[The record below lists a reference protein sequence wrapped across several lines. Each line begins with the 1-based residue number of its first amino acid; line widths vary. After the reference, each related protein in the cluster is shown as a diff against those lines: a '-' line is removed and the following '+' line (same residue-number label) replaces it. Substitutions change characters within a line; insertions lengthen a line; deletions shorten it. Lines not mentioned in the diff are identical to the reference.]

1 MKLKRDK
8 FRNYFRKNF
17 VLLLVLALI
26 TGSLGACGSKDDWR
40 SREVTVIDDNYRTWY
55 EIFVYSF
62 CDSDGDQM
70 GDLQGVISKLD
81 YIADM
86 GFNGIWLMPIMP
98 AASYHKY
105 DVKDYLEIDPEYGTM
120 EDFEELAAECDK
132 RGIKLII
139 DLVLNHTSSEHF
151 WFTEACDYLESLGA
165 DEEPSAEDCPYYEY
179 YNFVKGNPNSDV
191 WYQVGSSDYYYEG
204 MFWSGM
210 PDVNFES
217 QGLRREFE
225 AVMDF
230 WLEKGAGGFRLD
242 AVKEFYSGATSKNV
256 EVLTWVN
263 DYVKAA
269 DPDAYMVGEAWEG
282 LGTYA
287 QYYASG
293 IDSFFDFEFAG
304 PTGVVTKTL
313 TFSGETNSAQA
324 YAKALSRVQNA
335 IREYREDAI
344 DAPFFVNH
352 DMARAAGYMQYDE
365 RKVKM
370 AAPLNILMSGSAFVY
385 YGEEIGMTGSGK
397 DENKRAPMYW
407 SADASAEGM
416 TRGPLDM
423 EPQENQFACAEEQMK
438 AEDSIYSFYKDTILL
453 RNQNPEIARGTVAR
467 LEEVEDQDIAAI
479 SKTYNGKTIYL
490 LYNIS
495 ETDEKQVTMSAEQYG
510 ELDIAGYLS
519 VDGGAVTMK
528 DGVVTMPS
536 YSVAVLRP
544 AES

>member
-62 CDSDGDQM
+62 CDSDGDQV

-263 DYVKAA
+263 DYVKAS

-479 SKTYNGKTIYL
+479 SKTYDGKTIYL

>member
-62 CDSDGDQM
+62 CDSDGDQV

-536 YSVAVLRP
+536 YSVVVLRP

>member
-1 MKLKRDK
+1 MK
-8 FRNYFRKNF
+8 RKGKNLRKIGM
-17 VLLLVLALI
+17 LLLAIMTVI
-26 TGSLGACGSKDDWR
+26 CGISACGGSEPAWH
-40 SREVTVIDDNYRTWY
+40 SREVMITDDNYRTWY
-55 EIFVYSF
+55 EVFVYSF
-62 CDSDGDQM
+62 CDSDGDQT

-98 AASYHKY
+98 SPSYHKY
-105 DVKDYLEIDPEYGTM
+105 DVKNYLEIEPEYGTM
-120 EDFEELAAECDK
+120 EDFEELAAECDR

-139 DLVLNHTSSEHF
+139 DLVLNHTSSEHP
-151 WFTEACDYLESLGA
+151 WFVAACDYLESLEEGK
-165 DEEPSAEDCPYYEY
+165 EPSAAECPYYEY
-179 YNFVKGNPNSDV
+179 YHFVKGNPNSDT
-191 WYQVGSSDYYYEG
+191 WYQVGSTDYYYEG
-204 MFWSGM
+204 VFWSGM

-217 QGLRREFE
+217 QALRKEFE
-225 AVMDF
+225 EIVDF
-230 WLEKGAGGFRLD
+230 WLAKGVGGFRLD
-242 AVKEFYSGATSKNV
+242 AVKEFYSGATSQNV
-256 EVLTWVN
+256 EVLTWLN

-269 DPDAYMVGEAWEG
+269 SPDAYMVGEAWEG
-282 LGTYA
+282 LGTCS

-324 YAKALSRVQNA
+324 YAKALVRVQNA

-365 RKVKM
+365 RKIKM
-370 AAPLNILMSGSAFVY
+370 AATLNLLMSGSVFVY

-407 SADASAEGM
+407 SSDAEAEGM

-423 EPQENQFACAEEQMK
+423 EPQENQFASAEKQMK
-438 AEDSIYSFYKDTILL
+438 SKDSIYSFYKETILL

-467 LEEVEDQDIAAI
+467 LEDITDQDIAAV
-479 SKTYNGKTIYL
+479 SKTYNGETIYL

-495 ETDEKQVTMSAEQYG
+495 ETEKKQVSMSAEQYG
-510 ELDIAGYLS
+510 ELEIAGYLS
-519 VDGGAVTMK
+519 HSTK
-528 DGVVTMPS
+528 
-536 YSVAVLRP
+536 
-544 AES
+544 

>member
-1 MKLKRDK
+1 MKQKTNK
-8 FRNYFRKNF
+8 FRRIF
-17 VLLLVLALI
+17 VLFLAFVLGTA
-26 TGSLGACGSKDDWR
+26 SLTSCGNSGWR
-40 SREVTVIDDNYRTWY
+40 SKEVTVVDDNYRTWY

-62 CDSDGDQM
+62 CDSDGDQV

-81 YIADM
+81 YIEDL

-98 AASYHKY
+98 SPSYHKY
-105 DVKDYLEIDPEYGTM
+105 DVKDYLEIEPEYGTM
-120 EDFEELAAECDK
+120 ADFEELAAECDK

-139 DLVLNHTSSEHF
+139 DLVLNHTSSEHP
-151 WFTEACDYLESLGA
+151 WFVAACDYLESLEEGK
-165 DEEPSAEDCPYYEY
+165 EPSASECPYYEY
-179 YNFVKGNPNSDV
+179 YNFVKGNPGSDN
-191 WYQVGSSDYYYEG
+191 WYQVGSTDYYYEG
-204 MFWSGM
+204 IFWSGM
-210 PDVNFES
+210 PDVNFAS
-217 QGLRREFE
+217 QALRKEFE
-225 AVMDF
+225 GIVDF

-242 AVKEFYSGATSKNV
+242 AVKEFYSGATGQNV
-256 EVLTWVN
+256 EVLTWLN
-263 DYVKAA
+263 DYVKSVK
-269 DPDAYMVGEAWEG
+269 PDAYMVGEAWEG

-293 IDSFFDFEFAG
+293 IDSFFNFEFAG

-313 TFSGETNSAQA
+313 TFSGENNSAQA
-324 YAKALSRVQNA
+324 YAKALCRVQNA

-407 SADASAEGM
+407 SADAQAKGM

-423 EPQENQFACAEEQMK
+423 EPQENQFACAEDQMK
-438 AEDSIYSFYKDTILL
+438 SDDSIYSFYRDTILL
-453 RNQNPEIARGTVAR
+453 RNQNPEIARGIVAR
-467 LEEVEDQDIAAI
+467 LEEITDQDVAAI
-479 SKTYNGKTIYL
+479 SKTYNGETIYL

-495 ETDEKQVTMSAEQYG
+495 ETEEKQVTMSAGQYG
-510 ELDIAGYLS
+510 ELEIAGYLS
-519 VDGGAVTMK
+519 VDGGKVTMK
-528 DGVVTMPS
+528 DGVVTLPS
-536 YSVAVLRP
+536 YSVVVLR
-544 AES
+544 

>member
-8 FRNYFRKNF
+8 FRKYFRKNF
-17 VLLLVLALI
+17 VLLLVLAFI
-26 TGSLGACGSKDDWR
+26 AGSLSACGSKDDWR

-62 CDSDGDQM
+62 CDSDGDQV

-479 SKTYNGKTIYL
+479 SKTYDGKTIYL

>member
-17 VLLLVLALI
+17 VLLLVLAFI
-26 TGSLGACGSKDDWR
+26 AGSLSACGSKDDWR
-40 SREVTVIDDNYRTWY
+40 SREVTVIDDNYCTWY

-62 CDSDGDQM
+62 CDSDGDQV

-479 SKTYNGKTIYL
+479 SKTYDGKTIYL

>member
-26 TGSLGACGSKDDWR
+26 AGSLSACGSKDDWR

-62 CDSDGDQM
+62 CDSDGDQV

-479 SKTYNGKTIYL
+479 SKTYDGKTIYL

>member
-62 CDSDGDQM
+62 CDSDGDQV
-70 GDLQGVISKLD
+70 GDIQGVISKLD

-479 SKTYNGKTIYL
+479 SKTYDGKTIYL

-510 ELDIAGYLS
+510 ELEIAGYLS

-536 YSVAVLRP
+536 YSVVVLRP
-544 AES
+544 AAS

>member
-17 VLLLVLALI
+17 VLLLVLAFI
-26 TGSLGACGSKDDWR
+26 AGSLSACGSKDDWR
-40 SREVTVIDDNYRTWY
+40 SKEVTVIDDNYRTWY

>member
-98 AASYHKY
+98 ADSYHKY

-479 SKTYNGKTIYL
+479 SKTYDGKTIYL

-528 DGVVTMPS
+528 EGVVTMPS
-536 YSVAVLRP
+536 YRVAVLRP

>member
-17 VLLLVLALI
+17 VLLLVLAFI
-26 TGSLGACGSKDDWR
+26 AGSLSACGSKDDWR

-62 CDSDGDQM
+62 CDSDGDQV

-479 SKTYNGKTIYL
+479 SKTYDGKTIYL

-510 ELDIAGYLS
+510 ELEIAGYLS

>member
-1 MKLKRDK
+1 MRLKKNDSRK
-8 FRNYFRKNF
+8 HFRKNF
-17 VLLLVLALI
+17 VLLLALALI
-26 TGSLGACGSKDDWR
+26 AGSISACGSKDDWR
-40 SREVTVIDDNYRTWY
+40 SKEVTVIDDNYRTWY
-55 EIFVYSF
+55 EVFVYSF
-62 CDSDGDQM
+62 CDSDGDQV

-98 AASYHKY
+98 SPSYHKY
-105 DVKDYLEIDPEYGTM
+105 DVKDYLEIAPEYGTM
-120 EDFEELAAECDK
+120 ADFDELVAECDK

-139 DLVLNHTSSEHF
+139 DLVLNHTSSEHP
-151 WFTEACDYLESLGA
+151 WFVEACEYLESLGA
-165 DEEPSAEDCPYYEY
+165 DEEPSAEECPYYEY

-191 WYQVGSSDYYYEG
+191 WYQVGSTDYYYEG

-217 QGLRREFE
+217 QALRGEFE
-225 AVMDF
+225 AVADF
-230 WLEKGAGGFRLD
+230 WLEKGVGGFRLD

-256 EVLTWVN
+256 DVLTWLN
-263 DYVKAA
+263 DYVKSVK
-269 DPDAYMVGEAWEG
+269 PDAYMVGEAWEG

-304 PTGVVTKTL
+304 PTGVITKTL

-438 AEDSIYSFYKDTILL
+438 AKDSIYSFYKDTILL

-479 SKTYNGKTIYL
+479 SKTYDGKTIYL

-510 ELDIAGYLS
+510 GLEIAGYLS

-528 DGVVTMPS
+528 DGVVTLPS
-536 YSVAVLRP
+536 YSVVVLRQT
-544 AES
+544 ES

>member
-62 CDSDGDQM
+62 CDSDGDQV

-132 RGIKLII
+132 RAIKLII

-479 SKTYNGKTIYL
+479 SKTYDGKTIYL

>member
-62 CDSDGDQM
+62 CDSDGDQV

-479 SKTYNGKTIYL
+479 SKTYDGKTIYL